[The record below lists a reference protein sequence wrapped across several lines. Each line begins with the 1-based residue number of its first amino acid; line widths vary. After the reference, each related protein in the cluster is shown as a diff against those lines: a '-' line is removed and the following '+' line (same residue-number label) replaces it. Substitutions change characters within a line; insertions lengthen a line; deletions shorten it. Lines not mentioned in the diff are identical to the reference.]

1 MKSKADDYF
10 EIGPISIARFG
21 KFVEM
26 KNNITPEAHNEV
38 MQKLAEDYQAK
49 KQEIDDCIVE
59 LRELIIKCNPVLLL
73 QFAQANM
80 LMSFLGKTSEFQ
92 YDFDDINLARLTE
105 YAQSVIV
112 SSPNEYV
119 ESNDDPT
126 ELFLKIQN
134 KFSNLSV
141 LINQFYLYWGAYTLI
156 NDTSLSSANVDML
169 IQAQMLYN
177 VRGDRYQIHEIEYLQ
192 SLILPHD
199 AEIKKYF
206 NISAQ
211 NIIDGIGKLQ
221 YALSQGKADAFN
233 CFNDMIEMMKDMPDE
248 EREEYMSANIDY
260 GQNLVQDMLGFSLN
274 NVASITLW
282 PNEFIDELAYGI
294 NEVDEFFSDGEFS
307 GWPIVD
313 LPIHKKPFL
322 KIDDRYY
329 CFDYYSLIDNFY
341 RVLQKTL
348 TKHDKSYNWAEVQN
362 RASEEMV
369 GNIFKSILP
378 GCTVYR
384 NNYYPIKSS
393 LKNMAENDILILYCG
408 LLFIIEIKAGSF
420 VYTPPITDFDAHIK
434 SYKKLIEEPEEQCLR
449 TLNYITTNSEAKIYD
464 LQKSVKATISVPN
477 SNNIFTFSITVDN
490 INSFAARAEKLK
502 FLNLNTPTICLSV
515 DDLMVYRDY
524 FESPLQFIHFL
535 YQRRAATLVDTLV
548 LNDELDHLGMYIF
561 NNCYALFASTL
572 GLDENTKMNYVGY
585 REELDTYFTQLY
597 HHQLHPQKPQQ
608 KLPELFKLIIKYL
621 EQNNRDDKIAIANYL
636 LNFELDARNSF
647 CEQIHATFKKQI
659 ETQRQQAICAFGNGE
674 YSLRYTC
681 FVSQP
686 HIEEISNSAKIEY
699 VLGDLAR
706 YNEDDRALITLYFN
720 ELGEFESLDFKLYTK
735 TDIGNDYD
743 KYYEIGDGHALSRV
757 RNYLLAH
764 KKIGR
769 NDMCPCGSGLKYK
782 KCHGKV

>member
-1 MKSKADDYF
+1 MKIKADEYF
-10 EIGPISIARFG
+10 TAGTISIARFG

-26 KNNITPEAHNEV
+26 KNNITPEAHNEM

-92 YDFDDINLARLTE
+92 YDFDDINLVRLTE
-105 YAQSVIV
+105 YAQSIIV

-134 KFSNLSV
+134 KFNKLSV
-141 LINQFYLYWGAYTLI
+141 LINQFYLYWGAYTLA
-156 NDTSLSSANVDML
+156 NNTSLGSADVDML

-192 SLILPHD
+192 SLIFPHD
-199 AEIKKYF
+199 AEIKKCF

-233 CFNDMIEMMKDMPDE
+233 RFNDMFEIMNDMSDE
-248 EREEYMSANIDY
+248 EREEYMLANIDY
-260 GQNLVQDMLGFSLN
+260 GRNLTQDMFGVSLN
-274 NVASITLW
+274 NVASITSW
-282 PNEFIDELAYGI
+282 TNEFIDEFAYGI
-294 NEVDEFFSDGEFS
+294 NEDKQFFSNKEFS
-307 GWPIVD
+307 GWPIID

-322 KIDDRYY
+322 KISNQSY
-329 CFDYYSLIDNFY
+329 CFDYFSLMDNFY

-348 TKHDKSYNWAEVQN
+348 TKHDKSYNWAAVQSY
-362 RASEEMV
+362 ASEEMV

-408 LLFIIEIKAGSF
+408 LLFIVEIKAGSF

-449 TLNYITTNSEAKIYD
+449 TLNYINTNSEAKIYD
-464 LQKSVKATISVPN
+464 LQKNVKAIISVPDK
-477 SNNIFTFSITVDN
+477 NNIFTFSITVDN
-490 INSFAARAEKLK
+490 INSFATRAEKLK
-502 FLNLNTPTICLSV
+502 FININSSTICLSV

-535 YQRRAATLVDTLV
+535 YQRRASTLVKTLV

-561 NNCYALFASTL
+561 NNCYALFADTL
-572 GLDENTKMNYVGY
+572 GLDEHTKMNYTGY

-597 HHQLHPQKPQQ
+597 HKQLHPQKPQQ
-608 KLPELFKLIIKYL
+608 ELPDLFKLILKYL
-621 EQNNRDDKIAIANYL
+621 EQSGRDDKIIIANYL
-636 LNFELDARNSF
+636 LSFDFDAKKSLS
-647 CEQIHATFKKQI
+647 EQINATFRRQT
-659 ETQRQQAICAFGNGE
+659 ETQRQQAICAFGKGE

-686 HIEEISNSAKIEY
+686 HIEEISNRSKIEY
-699 VLGDLAR
+699 VLGDIAR
-706 YNEDDRALITLYFN
+706 YNEDDRALITLAFN
-720 ELGEFESLDFKLYTK
+720 EVGKFKSLDFKLYTK
-735 TDIGNDYD
+735 TDIGSDYD

-757 RNYLLAH
+757 RNYLLTH

-769 NDMCPCGSGLKYK
+769 NDLCPCGSGLKYK